1 MRTKYSIIWI
11 IYSVQQRI
19 GIFKKNVFWQR
30 QLFLMSCDK
39 SQKSVLS
46 QFSPISN
53 GSRPYPLIPP
63 HHDELAEKS
72 AMSPSHL
79 LLNFYVQQPTTGY
92 RQCKTRILFYKV
104 WAHDVRNGP
113 TSSAA
118 GVYYDGQK
126 RLSYGVTP
134 ARLIYTGGQGYNPS
148 RTLSLR

>member
-1 MRTKYSIIWI
+1 VSNSELAYL
-11 IYSVQQRI
+11 
-19 GIFKKNVFWQR
+19 KNVFWQR

-63 HHDELAEKS
+63 HRSESLLLAHLDELAEKS

-79 LLNFYVQQPTTGY
+79 LLIFYVQQPTTGY
-92 RQCKTRILFYKV
+92 RQCKTRVPFYKV
-104 WAHDVRNGP
+104 WAHDVHNGP

-134 ARLIYTGGQGYNPS
+134 ARLIYTGG
-148 RTLSLR
+148 